1 MLQKSESDT
10 FYITNERVG
19 ENRGGRIR
27 TVDHLNP
34 IQVRYQAALHPETNY
49 AITFFTR
56 AASKR
61 RRSYGIAILFIII
74 RPFVVLY
81 DKLNPWQL

>member
-1 MLQKSESDT
+1 LLQKSESDT

-34 IQVRYQAALHPETNY
+34 IQVRYQAALHPEMTKY
-49 AITFFTR
+49 T
-56 AASKR
+56 S
-61 RRSYGIAILFIII
+61 II
-74 RPFVVLY
+74 RLITAIQAFPYSYSFAPSLY
-81 DKLNPWQL
+81 FMIRCSPWLH